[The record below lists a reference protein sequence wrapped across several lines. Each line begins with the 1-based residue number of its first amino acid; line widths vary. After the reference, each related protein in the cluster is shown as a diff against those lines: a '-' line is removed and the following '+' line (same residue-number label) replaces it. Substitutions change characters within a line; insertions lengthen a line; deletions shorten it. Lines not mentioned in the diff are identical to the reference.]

1 MSKVN
6 CEIKASLLAAYQHA
20 TESYSKK
27 AAELARKIRKAPKS
41 EYDRLHRTAE
51 QARYASMD
59 VRDYL
64 ERHTAEHG
72 C

>member
-1 MSKVN
+1 MSAVK
-6 CEIKASLLAAYQHA
+6 CEIKASLLAAYQHS
-20 TESYSKK
+20 TESYSKV

-41 EYDRLHRTAE
+41 EYDKLNRAAE

-59 VRDYL
+59 ARDYL